1 MKKVFVFE
9 KIGLRGR
16 DFPLSFSKGFWK
28 GHDQEW
34 DPKEWE
40 DRIGT
45 FDRRRATIVRVDN
58 GRRSSVLVLLD
69 LTSLSVTRLR
79 TFCRSY

>member
-1 MKKVFVFE
+1 MFVFE

-16 DFPLSFSKGFWK
+16 DFPLSFSTWK

-45 FDRRRATIVRVDN
+45 FDRRR
-58 GRRSSVLVLLD
+58 SSTLITGGD
-69 LTSLSVTRLR
+69 RASLS
-79 TFCRSY
+79 SSI

>member
-1 MKKVFVFE
+1 MFVFE

-16 DFPLSFSKGFWK
+16 DFPLSFSTWK
-28 GHDQEW
+28 EYDQEW
-34 DPKEWE
+34 GPKEWE